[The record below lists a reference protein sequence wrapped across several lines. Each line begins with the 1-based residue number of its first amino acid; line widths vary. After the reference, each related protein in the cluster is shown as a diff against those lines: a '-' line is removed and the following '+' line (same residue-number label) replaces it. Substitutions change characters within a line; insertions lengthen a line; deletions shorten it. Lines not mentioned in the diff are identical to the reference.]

1 VAEPQIPGMSA
12 IKGSDPG
19 FSMLPLLVHSSAVSA
34 GAKSAL
40 LAAQA
45 SPPEGRI
52 QALKSAARV
61 LRSETGLECRDVL
74 EIVGLDD
81 WSACA

>member
-1 VAEPQIPGMSA
+1 MSA
-12 IKGSDPG
+12 LKGSDPG
-19 FSMLPLLVHSSAVSA
+19 FSMLPLLVYSNAVSA
-34 GAKSAL
+34 SARSAL

-45 SPPEGRI
+45 STPEKRV

-61 LRSETGLECRDVL
+61 LHHETGLECRDVL

-81 WSACA
+81 GSC